1 MADITAL
8 KNSNTFEEQMTT
20 INSIITKLNTIEANA
35 STMLMAFSATPPA
48 DASVTSNTAMLY
60 VDNSG
65 NFKIKKNVG
74 GVITSHAVT
83 IGSDTGE

>member
-35 STMLMAFSATPPA
+35 TTLTLDLLSTEPATVA
-48 DASVTSNTAMLY
+48 LNTAVLF
-60 VDNSG
+60 VDTDG
-65 NFKIKKNVG
+65 DFKIKINDDG
-74 GVITSHAVT
+74 TTATSTVT
-83 IGSDTGE
+83 IVAD

>member
-35 STMLMAFSATPPA
+35 TTLTLDLLSTEPATVA
-48 DASVTSNTAMLY
+48 LNTAVLF
-60 VDNSG
+60 VDTDG
-65 NFKIKKNVG
+65 DFKIKINDDG
-74 GVITSHAVT
+74 TTATYTVT
-83 IGSDTGE
+83 IEAD